1 MKQEILEH
9 EAERKQFYAAGCKL
23 TEKYEEP
30 GQAHEITCGEFKMVR
45 DDLHCLWRGKSCVD
59 TAARFNECTEELS
72 RSSHSG
78 LLGARTGAV
87 SVLLLAQNMID

>member
-1 MKQEILEH
+1 MKQETLEH

-30 GQAHEITCGEFKMVR
+30 GQAHEITYDEFKIV
-45 DDLHCLWRGKSCVD
+45 G
-59 TAARFNECTEELS
+59 TATRFNECTEELS

-78 LLGARTGAV
+78 LLGTRTGAV